1 MNMLDTRRATVHRRM
16 DVGAVHTL
24 RWRAAPRE
32 QRTRTGRSGPD
43 AAVLSYIFFLAEGLL
58 RGTQAG
64 LLFSFFS
71 QRIGPPGCGIPAR
84 QNWRYR
90 TVHSR
95 AYLLWQVSPTEDT
108 IPTATKG

>member
-16 DVGAVHTL
+16 NVGAVHFL
-24 RWRAAPRE
+24 RWRAALRGTQDTP
-32 QRTRTGRSGPD
+32 GRSGPD

-71 QRIGPPGCGIPAR
+71 
-84 QNWRYR
+84 
-90 TVHSR
+90 
-95 AYLLWQVSPTEDT
+95 
-108 IPTATKG
+108 